1 MAETDFKKLS
11 VNPFDDD
18 VVKEPRDIPASVL
31 GLNDAPLQTVLQTFA
46 SFEKGRKQGDQIGAA
61 KAQLIISPER
71 GYGKSHLLGRLFET
85 LDRRATRIYLRPFQ
99 DPQKCWHSILLQ
111 TVQELERTEAPGPE
125 SESNPTQI
133 GAFAN
138 GVISGLTVLRITDK
152 AEPWFKW
159 IRKVFKSKS
168 DLRNLAAKLRAHIP
182 NLNGRHEAWLRVLYA
197 YAFSSEHDWKR
208 TVTLKWIRGE
218 PLEREEVDEL
228 GLATADNE
236 ARADM
241 NADQINDLSFQRLA
255 GLCRLAGFYRPF
267 VFCFDQT
274 DSYGTSPERIRTLG
288 SCIERIFAEIPNQ
301 LTVVTA
307 NQDNW
312 TRELQPGIDPPNR
325 DRFSLPIQLESIAIP
340 QAKELIRNRLVSVGL
355 DFRQVEEFYGPS
367 WLMDLFG
374 PGRMSVRD
382 LLHRASD
389 RLRQLQG
396 QELPPV
402 KDLQVRIEAL
412 FKTQVNTI
420 KSQTAL
426 QRYNQDSLMWFT
438 QDLANGVNGVRV
450 EKVPSNKWFS
460 TKWQVG
466 DQSLYFA
473 FEGGDNAARWKVIAN
488 EAINLADKKAA
499 KKLNV
504 FRTPDLAKIPKAT
517 WKAIGPTI
525 ENARK
530 LGLNIQFLDLNS
542 VFEIHAARDLY
553 ADAREGNVDETPED
567 ILAWLKGHFEERVT
581 DLCAAGPATGPEPP
595 DKDAVEPKLKKIIGL
610 SPKKKTEVLKFIQ
623 VKRFVS
629 AHEVIEQLRL
639 PISVEILLKEIQG
652 APIKTFPGPDTVVI
666 QWRNLPSP

>member
-1 MAETDFKKLS
+1 MAETDFKKLT

-31 GLNDAPLQTVLQTFA
+31 GLNDAPLQTVLQTFTN
-46 SFEKGRKQGDQIGAA
+46 FERGRKQGDQIGAA

-111 TVQELERTEAPGPE
+111 TVQELERTEGPGLE
-125 SESNPTQI
+125 SETNPTQI

-197 YAFSSEHDWKR
+197 YAFSSEDDWKR

-218 PLEREEVDEL
+218 PLERDEVDEL
-228 GLATADNE
+228 GLAAADNE
-236 ARADM
+236 AKADM
-241 NADQINDLSFQRLA
+241 SADEINELSFQRLA

-274 DSYGTSPERIRTLG
+274 DSYGASPERIRRLG
-288 SCIERIFAEIPNQ
+288 TCIERIFAELPNQ

-312 TRELQPGIDPPNR
+312 TRELQPGIDPPDR
-325 DRFSLPIQLESIAIP
+325 DRFSAPIQLESIAIA

-355 DFRQVEEFYGPS
+355 DFRQVEEFYGPT
-367 WLMDLFG
+367 WLTDLFE

-396 QELPPV
+396 QALPPV
-402 KDLQVRIEAL
+402 KDLKVRIEEL
-412 FKTQVNTI
+412 FKTQVNTL

-426 QRYNQDSLMWFT
+426 QRYNQDALMWFT
-438 QDLANGVNGVRV
+438 QDLANGVKDVRV

-460 TKWQVG
+460 TKWLVT
-466 DQSLYFA
+466 DRSLYFA

-499 KKLNV
+499 KKSIV

-525 ENARK
+525 ESACK
-530 LGLNIQFLDLNS
+530 LGLNIHFLDLNS
-542 VFEIHAARDLY
+542 MYEIHAARDLY
-553 ADAREGNVDETPED
+553 ADAREGNIDETSED
-567 ILAWLKGHFEERVT
+567 VLAWLRSHFEQRIVE
-581 DLCAAGPATGPEPP
+581 LCAVAPP
-595 DKDAVEPKLKKIIGL
+595 TELKPFEKEVIEPKPKKIAGL
-610 SPKKKTEVLKFIQ
+610 SSKKKAEVLQFIEL
-623 VKRFVS
+623 KRFVS
-629 AHEVIEQLRL
+629 ANDVIQQLKL
-639 PISVEILLKEIQG
+639 SVSVEILLKEIQG
-652 APIKTFPGPDTVVI
+652 APIKTFPGPETVVI